1 MRTSMVSAAFALLLV
16 TTVAPAASQGIAT
29 LPAGTLIRVTSSEF
43 LGGGPEV
50 GTVIAMGGDT
60 LRYFAKDAQHEVVIP
75 LHAVTQL
82 EVRGRAD
89 GSSKSGAVKGVVWG
103 AAGGA
108 AIGLAIGIMKPAVDC
123 LPLCDTEVARRNNR
137 DAEPLKAMA
146 TGALLGAAA
155 GAVIGAFAR
164 GDQWKPVAI
173 QSPLP
178 LGISVR
184 PGRSRGVAVAL
195 STTF

>member
-1 MRTSMVSAAFALLLV
+1 MRTSRVTAAFALLLV
-16 TTVAPAASQGIAT
+16 TTAAPAASQGIAV
-29 LPAGTLIRVTSSEF
+29 LPAGTLIRVMSSEF

-75 LHAVTQL
+75 LHAITQL

-89 GSSKSGAVKGVVWG
+89 GSSIPGAVQGLMWG

-108 AIGLAIGIMKPAVDC
+108 AVGLAIGLMKPAVEC
-123 LPLCDTEVARRNNR
+123 LPLCGTEEARNNR

-146 TGALLGAAA
+146 TGALLGAVA
-155 GAVIGAFAR
+155 GAVIGAFGR
-164 GDQWKPVAI
+164 GDQWKPVAV
-173 QSPLP
+173 QSPIP
-178 LGISVR
+178 LGVSAR